1 MRLRVILPICLVFT
15 LFTRVDAQ
23 LSPRF
28 RTVYLTPMANEM
40 DQHLASRLTST
51 RTLWVVL
58 DPKSADAIFTDSL
71 DDGFWDWLS
80 RTYPP
85 PAGAAPANRAPA
97 DRYGASTSR
106 HRGTVFLVDPKT
118 RLVLW
123 SMYDLPRNFS
133 PAEMDRVAAHINSQ
147 LKAAFTKKQ

>member
-1 MRLRVILPICLVFT
+1 
-15 LFTRVDAQ
+15 
-23 LSPRF
+23 
-28 RTVYLTPMANEM
+28 MANEM

-58 DPKSADAIFTDSL
+58 DPGNADAILTDSL
-71 DDGFWDWLS
+71 DDGFWNWLA
-80 RTYPP
+80 RTYPTANKA
-85 PAGAAPANRAPA
+85 AGERAPG
-97 DRYGASTSR
+97 DRYSAQNTSK

-133 PAEMDRVAAHINSQ
+133 PAEMDRVAAHINNQ
-147 LKAAFTKKQ
+147 LKAAFGKK

>member
-1 MRLRVILPICLVFT
+1 MRLRAILLICLGFT
-15 LFTRVDAQ
+15 LFAGQDAQ

-58 DPKSADAIFTDSL
+58 DPGSADAILTDSL
-71 DDGFWDWLS
+71 DDGFWNWLS
-80 RTYPP
+80 RTYPT
-85 PAGAAPANRAPA
+85 PASATANRLPA
-97 DRYGASTSR
+97 DRYGTQSSYR

-133 PAEMDRVAAHINSQ
+133 PAELDRVAAHINTQ
-147 LKAAFTKKQ
+147 LKAAFGKK

>member
-1 MRLRVILPICLVFT
+1 MRLRTIPLICLLFT
-15 LFTRVDAQ
+15 LCARGGAQ
-23 LSPRF
+23 ISPRF

-58 DPKSADAIFTDSL
+58 DPGSADAVLTDSL
-71 DDGFWDWLS
+71 DDSFWSWLS
-80 RTYPP
+80 RTYPT
-85 PAGAAPANRAPA
+85 PAGATANRAPA
-97 DRYGASTSR
+97 DRYGSQTAPR

-123 SMYDLPRNFS
+123 SMYDLPKNFS

-147 LKAAFTKKQ
+147 LKAAFAKK